1 MPKLIDYLQDL
12 LKGKLKKSEF
22 GTLQT
27 AKFDSSKKSGKRK
40 IVVFILGG
48 ATYQELRALHRHA
61 AKGNYEYILGSN
73 VVLNSER

>member
-1 MPKLIDYLQDL
+1 M

-27 AKFDSSKKSGKRK
+27 AKFDTSKKTGKRK
-40 IVVFILGG
+40 VIVFILGG
-48 ATYQELRALHRHA
+48 ATYQELRALQRNA

-73 VVLNSER
+73 IVLNSEK